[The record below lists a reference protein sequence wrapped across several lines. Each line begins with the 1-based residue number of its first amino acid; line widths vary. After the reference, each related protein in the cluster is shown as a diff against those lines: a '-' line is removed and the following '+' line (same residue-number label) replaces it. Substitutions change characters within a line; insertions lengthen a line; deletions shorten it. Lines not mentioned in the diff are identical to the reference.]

1 MYQWIGTECALFPP
15 WMYVLAWKVVYYK
28 PLFLLLNTSFFFLFF
43 MFQSKT
49 LTALTMD
56 YTLTDALEDIA
67 TMTDLLYGT
76 SNFMSVIRDLPDLK
90 DLPSLMHKIPGL
102 VDSVIKLGLTDLSW

>member
-1 MYQWIGTECALFPP
+1 
-15 WMYVLAWKVVYYK
+15 
-28 PLFLLLNTSFFFLFF
+28 